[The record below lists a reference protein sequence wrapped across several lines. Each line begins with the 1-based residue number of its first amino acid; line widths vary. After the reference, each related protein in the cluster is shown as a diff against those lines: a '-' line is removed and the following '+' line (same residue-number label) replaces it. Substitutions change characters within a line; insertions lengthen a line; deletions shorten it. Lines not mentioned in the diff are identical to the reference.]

1 MRGHL
6 GEALAAQALKEATG
20 DHVLLVGGGV
30 GGASPLHTLSAHVH
44 SEAFQFSACNICLFV
59 YRLFSR

>member
-6 GEALAAQALKEATG
+6 EAALAAQALKEATG

-30 GGASPLHTLSAHVH
+30 GGCISTAHI
-44 SEAFQFSACNICLFV
+44 ERTCA
-59 YRLFSR
+59 